1 MREWSTYCQNA
12 DFLEKSRMLIMN
24 RDMSSQVVDWI
35 GIKPGDKVLDVGCGS
50 GELTFYL
57 ADATDGVSYV
67 GVDLDDPLL
76 ERAEK
81 KSDTYC
87 GGCKLS
93 FIHGNALVLPFADG
107 SFDVVVSQTL
117 LTSIADYEKVVEEM
131 RRVCRPGGR
140 IATLNPLNFRQFYNH
155 PGNYPADAVWATSY
169 HQCMG
174 ILDRLCNAYGT
185 MGQYVSGVIPMKVPE
200 LFAHAGLKHVSA
212 HPIGAFLS
220 LSNDA
225 MTEQDKRRYIM
236 LDCQAELDKFNANM
250 RLPDADAWVSAAEA
264 RQVTET
270 LTARRDYLLE
280 HLDDNRIWEW
290 LGTTFLL
297 VVGEHTEAQAEPSF
311 KSGQTDTLREET
323 SKYKAILDSLKL
335 DTEEKW
341 NHSGAGRTASVRIS
355 LTGTDIS
362 VAGFGITPVH
372 AMAHGYR
379 NLMALLE
386 TGAFGSCDTALWN
399 SGKPCQT
406 YSDEKL
412 FTAEDLEVCS
422 SPLLEETLLR
432 ASKGF
437 GAPLI
442 DMRTTAQKLGAWNFS
457 SVDGKFV
464 SLPFEHLTD
473 GMIAWLPEVLRSAY
487 YGTNGI
493 GAGLTEQDAMVN
505 GLCSIA
511 ERLAVRKILLEGQ
524 TPPLLPEKIIHTLP
538 DALVEAICALK
549 HTKNCTLRL
558 LDASCGIGLPVV
570 AAMLIEQR
578 YGAAIVRFAAH
589 PKMELALSHC
599 IAALMVEQD
608 YNNLVNMNP
617 VSVINTKTVNY
628 PRQFN
633 LMQDD
638 RDIYP
643 ASLVKTTPSWDY
655 RPWKEAPEDVSGQME
670 QLISLYQDLN
680 MDIYVRKC
688 GFLGVPAVQVIVPGV
703 SMLHDFGTVRMQE
716 RRMAVTTKHTLRN
729 ISKADPEEQK
739 RALRFTQMKMGWR
752 QESRFSE
759 LSGIPYSPTIL
770 GIMLD
775 AAMFYALIQL
785 HNKEYNAALEVL
797 KHYARDGF
805 GNPSAVG
812 VLCEMVKAVQNG
824 EQLEKINEQFAVL
837 YPDTWVAEATRV
849 LRDPL
854 GALPA
859 LSCPDCSGCSVKHNC
874 KMQETLTLMQRLQAY
889 SNKKASKDERGS
901 L

>member
-1 MREWSTYCQNA
+1 
-12 DFLEKSRMLIMN
+12 MLIMN

-35 GIKPGDKVLDVGCGS
+35 GVKPGDKVLDVGCGS

-57 ADATDGVSYV
+57 AEATDGVSYI
-67 GVDLDDPLL
+67 GVDLDEPLL
-76 ERAEK
+76 KRAEQK
-81 KSDTYC
+81 VRAYD
-87 GGCKLS
+87 GNCKLS
-93 FIHGNALVLPFADG
+93 FLHGNALELPFADG

-117 LTSIADYEKVVEEM
+117 LTSIADYEGVVQEM

-140 IATLNPLNFRQFYNH
+140 IATLNSLNFRQFYTH
-155 PGNYPADAVWATSY
+155 PGNYPADADWVASY
-169 HQCMG
+169 HQSME
-174 ILDRLCNAYGT
+174 ILDRLNNAYGII
-185 MGQYVSGVIPMKVPE
+185 GQYASGVIPMKVPE

-212 HPIGAFLS
+212 YPIGAFLS

-236 LDCQAELDKFNANM
+236 LDCQSELDKFNAYM

-270 LTARRDYLLE
+270 LIARRDYLLE

-297 VVGEHTEAQAEPSF
+297 VVGEHTEAQSEPSF
-311 KSGQTDTLREET
+311 QSGQTDALREET
-323 SKYKAILDSLKL
+323 SKYKAILESLTL
-335 DTEEKW
+335 DTDEKW

-362 VAGFGITPVH
+362 VVGMGITPVH

-399 SGKPCQT
+399 GGKPCQT
-406 YSDEKL
+406 CPDEKL
-412 FTAEDLEVCS
+412 FTAEELEACS
-422 SPLLEETLLR
+422 SPLLEETLFR
-432 ASKGF
+432 ASRGL

-457 SVDGKFV
+457 CVDGKFV
-464 SLPFEHLTD
+464 SVPFERLSD
-473 GMIAWLPEVLRSAY
+473 GTVAWLPEVLRSAY
-487 YGTNGI
+487 YGTNGV

-505 GLCSIA
+505 GFCRIA

-524 TPPLLPEKIIHTLP
+524 TPPLLPEETIHTLP
-538 DALVEAICALK
+538 DALAEAIYALK
-549 HTKNCTLRL
+549 HAKNCTLRL

-570 AAMLIEQR
+570 AAMLIDQR

-589 PKMELALSHC
+589 PKMESALSHC
-599 IAALMVEQD
+599 IAALMVDQE

-643 ASLVKTTPSWDY
+643 ASLLKTTPSWDY
-655 RPWKEAPEDVSGQME
+655 RPWKDAPEDVSGQME

-680 MDIYVRKC
+680 MDIFVHKC
-688 GFLGVPAVQVIVPGV
+688 GFLGVPAVQVIVPGE

-716 RRMAVTTKHTLRN
+716 RRMAAAAKHSLRN
-729 ISKADPEEQK
+729 IGKADPEEQK
-739 RALRFTQMKMGWR
+739 RALYFTQMKMGWR
-752 QESRFSE
+752 RESQFSE
-759 LSGIPYSPTIL
+759 LSGIPYSPSVL
-770 GIMLD
+770 GIMTD
-775 AAMFYALIQL
+775 AAVFYALMQL
-785 HNKEYNAALEVL
+785 HNKDYNAALEVL
-797 KHYARDGF
+797 NHYVRDGF

-812 VLCEMVKAVQNG
+812 VLCDMVKAVQNG
-824 EQLEKINEQFAVL
+824 EQLETINEQLAVL
-837 YPDTWVAEATRV
+837 YPNTWVAEAARV

-859 LSCPDCSGCSVKHNC
+859 LSCPDCNGCSVKHNC
-874 KMQETLTLMQRLQAY
+874 KMQGTLTRMQRLQAY
-889 SNKKASKDERGS
+889 TNK
-901 L
+901 

>member
-1 MREWSTYCQNA
+1 
-12 DFLEKSRMLIMN
+12 MLIMN

-57 ADATDGVSYV
+57 AEVTKGVSYI
-67 GVDLDDPLL
+67 GVDLDAPLL
-76 ERAEK
+76 ERAEQK
-81 KSDTYC
+81 ARAYD
-87 GGCKLS
+87 GNCKLS
-93 FIHGNALVLPFADG
+93 FLHGNALELPFADG

-117 LTSIADYEKVVEEM
+117 LTSIADYEGVVQEM

-140 IATLNPLNFRQFYNH
+140 IATLNPLNFRQFYTH
-155 PGNYPADAVWATSY
+155 PGNYPADADWVASY
-169 HQCMG
+169 HQSME
-174 ILDRLCNAYGT
+174 ILDRLNNAYGT
-185 MGQYVSGVIPMKVPE
+185 IGQYASGVIPLKVPE

-212 HPIGAFLS
+212 YPIGAFLS

-236 LDCQAELDKFNANM
+236 LDCQAELDQFNAYM

-270 LTARRDYLLE
+270 LIARRDYLLE

-290 LGTTFLL
+290 LGTTLLL

-311 KSGQTDTLREET
+311 QSGQTDTLREET
-323 SKYKAILDSLKL
+323 SKYKAILESLTL
-335 DTEEKW
+335 DTDEKW

-355 LTGTDIS
+355 VTGTDIS
-362 VAGFGITPVH
+362 AVGFGITPVH

-386 TGAFGSCDTALWN
+386 TGMFSECDTAHWN
-399 SGKPCQT
+399 GGKPCQT
-406 YSDEKL
+406 CPDEKL
-412 FTAEDLEVCS
+412 FTAEELEACS

-442 DMRTTAQKLGAWNFS
+442 DLRTTAQKLSAWNFS
-457 SVDGKFV
+457 SIDGKFV
-464 SLPFEHLTD
+464 SLPFERLSD
-473 GMIAWLPEVLRSAY
+473 GTVAWLPEALRSAY

-524 TPPLLPEKIIHTLP
+524 TPPLLPEEIIHTLP
-538 DALVEAICALK
+538 DALVDAICALK
-549 HTKNCTLRL
+549 HAKNCTLRL

-570 AAMLIEQR
+570 AAMLIDRR

-599 IAALMVEQD
+599 IAALMADQD
-608 YNNLVNMNP
+608 YSNLVNMNP
-617 VSVINTKTVNY
+617 VSVIDTKAVNY

-643 ASLVKTTPSWDY
+643 ASLVKATPSWDY
-655 RPWKEAPEDVSGQME
+655 RPWKGAPEDVSGQLE

-680 MDIYVRKC
+680 MDIYVRQC

-716 RRMAVTTKHTLRN
+716 RRMAVATKHSLRN

-739 RALRFTQMKMGWR
+739 RALRFTQMKMAWR
-752 QESRFSE
+752 RESRFSE
-759 LSGIPYSPTIL
+759 LSGIPYAPTIL

-812 VLCEMVKAVQNG
+812 VLCEMVKAVQKG
-824 EQLEKINEQFAVL
+824 EQLETINDQLAVL
-837 YPDTWVAEATRV
+837 YPNTWVAEAARV
-849 LRDPL
+849 LCDPL

-859 LSCPDCSGCSVKHNC
+859 LSCPDCNGCSVKHNC
-874 KMQETLTLMQRLQAY
+874 KMQETLTLRQRLQAY
-889 SNKKASKDERGS
+889 SNKKSKYGKGS
-901 L
+901 CEANSM